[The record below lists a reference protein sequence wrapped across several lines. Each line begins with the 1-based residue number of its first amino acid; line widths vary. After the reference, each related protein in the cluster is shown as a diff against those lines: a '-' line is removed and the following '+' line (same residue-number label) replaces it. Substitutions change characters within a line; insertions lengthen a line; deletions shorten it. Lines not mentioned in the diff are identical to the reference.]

1 MADNGHRRAD
11 NLSRRTHVYTGMS
24 TLTNRFKHNRL
35 LPLALVFSTLVAG
48 ILIGTVISGTADAAK
63 ESEEPVT
70 DAAPLVVPS
79 ADPVENQ
86 FSELARQA
94 RPSVVSITVPEVTA
108 DETQPRGY
116 LDRPEDFFR
125 RFFGLPN
132 QPNQRPPAPP
142 RRRGEGQG
150 SGVIVD
156 PKGYIITN
164 EHVVRDAERIR
175 VEFVGDG
182 ERYDAKLIGV
192 DPETD
197 LAVIH
202 VDGKENLQAARIG
215 NSDAANIG
223 DWAIAIGSPFG
234 YKETVTVGIISAKP
248 REIGAEFQ
256 KFLQT
261 DAAINPGNSGGPLL
275 NIRGEV
281 IGINTAIIS
290 RTGGYDGIGFALAS
304 NIAVETYNQII
315 RYGRVSRGS
324 IGVQFESDNES
335 RIRSWGAEH
344 GVFVTKVVPA
354 GPAQDAGMQAE
365 DIIVSVDGIKIDSGE
380 KLIEV
385 VAATSVGKTVP
396 VEVFRSGKNV
406 TLQVKIADRETLFS
420 ENAEV
425 RIDAEEEDEQAVHF
439 GITVREMSP
448 DGRAEMNL
456 EMSGGILVANVE
468 ANSFADDIGVVAG
481 DVIVAVNRMEISSI
495 KELRDIQKQLRPGQ
509 DVSFK
514 VLRWVG
520 QEWNTRYPAGVVP
533 E

>member
-1 MADNGHRRAD
+1 
-11 NLSRRTHVYTGMS
+11 MS

-48 ILIGTVISGTADAAK
+48 ILIGTVISGPVDAAR
-63 ESEEPVT
+63 ETEEPVT
-70 DAAPLVVPS
+70 DAAPLVVPP

-86 FSELARQA
+86 FAELARQV
-94 RPSVVSITVPEVTA
+94 RPSVVSITVREGPA
-108 DETQPRGY
+108 DESAAPRNFNA
-116 LDRPEDFFR
+116 PEDFFR
-125 RFFGLPN
+125 RFFGIPNNPN
-132 QPNQRPPAPP
+132 QIPPAPPAPPAP

-150 SGVIVD
+150 SGVVVD

-164 EHVVRDAERIR
+164 EHVVRSAERIR
-175 VEFVGDG
+175 VEFVDDD
-182 ERYDAKLIGV
+182 ELYDAKLIGV
-192 DPETD
+192 DVETD
-197 LAVIH
+197 LAVIY
-202 VDGKENLQAARIG
+202 VDGKTNLHAAKIG

-234 YKETVTVGIISAKP
+234 YEETVTVGIISAKA
-248 REIGAEFQ
+248 REMGRGLRARPFQ
-256 KFLQT
+256 KYLQT

-304 NIAVETYNQII
+304 NIAVETYNQIT

-324 IGVQFESDNES
+324 IGVQFESKDS
-335 RIRSWGAEH
+335 DSLIRSWGAEH
-344 GVFVTKVVPA
+344 GVFVTRVIKD
-354 GPAQDAGMQAE
+354 GPAEDAGMKAE

-396 VEVFRSGKNV
+396 VEVFRDGKTLTLNV
-406 TLQVKIADRETLFS
+406 RIADREKLYP

-425 RIDAEEEDEQAVHF
+425 RIDAPEEGEEAVHF
-439 GITVREMSP
+439 GITVSEISP
-448 DGRAEMNL
+448 DDRAEMNL
-456 EMSGGILVANVE
+456 DISGGVLVAQVE
-468 ANSFADDIGVVAG
+468 ANSFADDIGLIAR
-481 DVIVAVNRMEISSI
+481 DVIVAVNRIEIGSI
-495 KELRDIQKQLRPGQ
+495 AELRDIQKQLRPGQ

-514 VLRWVG
+514 VLRRDGADWI
-520 QEWNTRYPAGVVP
+520 TRYPAGVVP

>member
-1 MADNGHRRAD
+1 
-11 NLSRRTHVYTGMS
+11 MS

-48 ILIGTVISGTADAAK
+48 ILIGTVISGPVDAAR
-63 ESEEPVT
+63 ESQEPVT
-70 DAAPLVVPS
+70 DAAPLVVPP

-86 FSELARQA
+86 FSELARQV
-94 RPSVVSITVPEVTA
+94 RPSVVSITVREGPA
-108 DETQPRGY
+108 DESGAPRNFNA
-116 LDRPEDFFR
+116 PEDFFR

-132 QPNQRPPAPP
+132 DPNQTPPAP

-150 SGVIVD
+150 SGVVVD

-164 EHVVRDAERIR
+164 EHVVRGADRIR
-175 VEFVGDG
+175 VEFVDDN
-182 ERYDAKLIGV
+182 ELYDAELIGV
-192 DPETD
+192 DLETD
-197 LAVIH
+197 LAVIY
-202 VDGKENLQAARIG
+202 VDGKTNLQAAKIG
-215 NSDAANIG
+215 NAEATNIG

-234 YKETVTVGIISAKP
+234 YEETVTVGIISAKA
-248 REIGAEFQ
+248 REMGRGSRARPFQ

-324 IGVQFESDNES
+324 IGVQFQSEDSNS
-335 RIRSWGAEH
+335 LIRSWGAEH
-344 GVFVTKVVPA
+344 GVFVTTVIKD
-354 GPAQDAGMQAE
+354 GPAEDAGMRAE
-365 DIIVSVDGIKIDSGE
+365 DIIVTVDGVEIDSGE

-396 VEVFRSGKNV
+396 VEVFRNGK
-406 TLQVKIADRETLFS
+406 TLTLDVKIADREELYP

-425 RIDAEEEDEQAVHF
+425 RIDTPEEGEEAVHF
-439 GITVREMSP
+439 GITVSEISP
-448 DGRAEMNL
+448 DDRAEMNL
-456 EMSGGILVANVE
+456 DISGGVLVAQVE
-468 ANSFADDIGVVAG
+468 ANSFADDIGVIAR
-481 DVIVAVNRMEISSI
+481 DVIVALNRMEIGSI
-495 KELRDIQKQLRPGQ
+495 AELRDIQKQLRPGQ

-514 VLRWVG
+514 VLRRDG
-520 QEWNTRYPAGVVP
+520 QVWITRYPAGVVP